1 MSNKF
6 VYQKQRIKK
15 KISFVRTVYKCF
27 SNALILTNLRDVC
40 LEIKDKQVVKISLK
54 KSNEQFGNY
63 KKQSSISFVIFDNF
77 ISNLEEVQK
86 PNRDK
91 AGLSYLDKYQ

>member
-6 VYQKQRIKK
+6 AYQKQRIKK

-40 LEIKDKQVVKISLK
+40 LEIKDKQVVKIS
-54 KSNEQFGNY
+54 
-63 KKQSSISFVIFDNF
+63 
-77 ISNLEEVQK
+77 
-86 PNRDK
+86 
-91 AGLSYLDKYQ
+91 

>member
-1 MSNKF
+1 MRINKCIQFIHQEIDLKTMWKLCCWGTKINLSMFNVNLTMSNKF

-40 LEIKDKQVVKISLK
+40 LEIKDKQVVKIS
-54 KSNEQFGNY
+54 
-63 KKQSSISFVIFDNF
+63 
-77 ISNLEEVQK
+77 
-86 PNRDK
+86 
-91 AGLSYLDKYQ
+91 